1 MSDTNLPLKVL
12 IVEDEI
18 KVIEA
23 VKAYF
28 EKDGFEINFALL
40 GNTAIQ
46 YFNENKYDIII
57 LDLMLPDMT
66 GEEICKIIRK
76 TSDVPIIMLT
86 AKSSEDAKI
95 NGLNIGAD
103 DYLIKP
109 FSPRELLARVKA
121 ILRRTIQ
128 EKSNKTT
135 NFDGG
140 LSIDYDI
147 PAVYK
152 NDVEITLTP
161 NEFKILSF
169 LIKNIGKYFSREQL
183 IENAIG
189 PTFDGYDRAI
199 DSHIKNIR
207 QKIEDNPKSPKYI
220 VTQYGFG
227 YKFNGTKK

>member
-140 LSIDYDI
+140 LSIDYHI